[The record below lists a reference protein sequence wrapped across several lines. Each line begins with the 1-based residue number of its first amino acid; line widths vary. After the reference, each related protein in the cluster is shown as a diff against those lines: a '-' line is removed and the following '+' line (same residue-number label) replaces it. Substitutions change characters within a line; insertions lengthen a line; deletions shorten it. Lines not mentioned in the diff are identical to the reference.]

1 MKIALFLP
9 NWLGDLVMA
18 TPALRAVRKHFHSAR
33 VVGIMRPNLSGLLAG
48 TAWIDEPW
56 YCDPRAKDRELR
68 RWTLVRRMRQQRFD
82 LAILFPNSLHSALLA
97 WAGGARKRIG
107 YARDGRRLLLT
118 RAVPAPRVDGQLD
131 MGPMVD
137 YYLGLA
143 EAAGCPAESRQLELH
158 VTPAEEQLA
167 DQAFQ
172 RLGLRGE
179 RRLVVFNAGSAYG
192 ESKSWPV
199 TAFGELARRIVDL
212 LDHDVLVICGP
223 AEKSLARA
231 IVRSSQRPR
240 VVSLAD
246 QPIGLGLSKAAI
258 ARCRFM
264 VTTDSGP
271 RHVAAAL
278 GKPVIT
284 LFGPTPPIITA
295 NPTVQGVDLQVKLD
309 CVPCRQRTCP
319 LGHHRCMRELSVD
332 AVFAEVASLAQK
344 ERTPAAA

>member
-1 MKIALFLP
+1 MKIAVFLP

-18 TPALRAVRKHFHSAR
+18 TPALRALRKHFHAAR
-33 VVGIMRPNLSGLLAG
+33 IVGILRPNLAGLLAG

-56 YCDPRAKDRELR
+56 YCDPRVNDPDLG
-68 RWTLVRRMRQQRFD
+68 RWALVRQMRRECFD
-82 LAILFPNSLHSALLA
+82 LAILLPNSLHTALLA
-97 WAGGARKRIG
+97 WAGGARERLG

-118 RAVPAPRVDGQLD
+118 QAVPPPRVDGQLD
-131 MGPMVD
+131 LGPMVD

-143 EAAGCPAESRQLELH
+143 AAAGCPSESQRLELH
-158 VTPAEEQLA
+158 VTAAEERLA
-167 DQAFQ
+167 DETFQ
-172 RLGLRGE
+172 RLGLRAD
-179 RRLVVFNAGSAYG
+179 RRLVAFNAGSAYG

-199 TAFGELARRIVDL
+199 TAFGELARRIVDQ
-212 LDHDVLVICGP
+212 LDHDVMVICGP

-231 IVRSSQRPR
+231 IVRSSQRQR
-240 VVSLAD
+240 VFSLAD

-264 VTTDSGP
+264 VSTDSGP

-295 NPTVQGVDLQVKLD
+295 NPTVQAIDLQVKLD

-319 LGHHRCMRELSVD
+319 LGHHRCMGELSVD

-344 ERTPAAA
+344 ERAPAAA

>member
-18 TPALRAVRKHFHSAR
+18 TPALRAVRKHFHAAR
-33 VVGIMRPNLSGLLAG
+33 ITGIMRPNLSGLLAG
-48 TAWIDEPW
+48 TAWIDEAW
-56 YCDPRAKDRELR
+56 FCDPRAKDRDLG
-68 RWTLVRRMRQQRFD
+68 RWALVRRMRRQRFD

-97 WAGGARKRIG
+97 WAGGARRRIG

-118 RAVPAPRVDGQLD
+118 EAVTAPRVEGQLD
-131 MGPMVD
+131 LGPMVD

-143 EAAGCPAESRQLELH
+143 KAAGCPQESPRLELH
-158 VTPAEEQLA
+158 VTAAEERLA
-167 DQAFQ
+167 EETFQ
-172 RLGLRGE
+172 RLGLRSD
-179 RRLVVFNAGSAYG
+179 RHLVAFNAGSAYG
-192 ESKSWPV
+192 DSKSWPV
-199 TAFGELARRIVDL
+199 TAFGELARRIIDL

-231 IVRSSQRPR
+231 IVRSSQRQR
-240 VVSLAD
+240 VFSLAD
-246 QPIGLGLSKAAI
+246 QPIGLGLSKGAI

-264 VTTDSGP
+264 VSTDSGP

-295 NPTVQGVDLQVKLD
+295 NPTVQAVDLQVKLD
-309 CVPCRQRTCP
+309 CVPCRRRTCP
-319 LGHHRCMRELSVD
+319 LEHHRCMRELPVD
-332 AVFAEVASLAQK
+332 AVFAEAASLAQK
-344 ERTPAAA
+344 ERAPAAA

>member
-1 MKIALFLP
+1 MKIAVFLP

-18 TPALRAVRKHFHSAR
+18 TPALRAVRKHFATAR
-33 VVGIMRPNLSGLLAG
+33 IVGILRPKLAGLLAG
-48 TAWIDEPW
+48 TAWIDEAW
-56 YCDPRAKDRELR
+56 YCDPHGNDRDLG
-68 RWTLVRRMRQQRFD
+68 RWALLRRMRRERFD
-82 LAILFPNSLHSALLA
+82 LALLLPNSLHTALLA
-97 WAGGARKRIG
+97 WAGGARARVG
-107 YARDGRRLLLT
+107 YARDVRRLLLT
-118 RAVPAPRVDGQLD
+118 QAVLPPRVKGQLD
-131 MGPMVD
+131 LGPMVD

-143 EAAGCPAESRQLELH
+143 EAAGCPAESQRLELH
-158 VTPAEEQLA
+158 VTAAEERLA
-167 DQAFQ
+167 DETFQ
-172 RLGLRGE
+172 RLGLRTD
-179 RRLVVFNAGSAYG
+179 RRLVALNAGSAYG

-199 TAFGELARRIVDL
+199 TAFGELARRIVDQ

-223 AEKSLARA
+223 AERSLARA
-231 IVRSSQRPR
+231 IVRSSQRQR
-240 VVSLAD
+240 VFSLAD
-246 QPIGLGLSKAAI
+246 QPVGLGLSKAAI

-295 NPTVQGVDLQVKLD
+295 NPTVQAVDLQVKLD

-332 AVFAEVASLAQK
+332 TVFAEVANLAQR